1 MAVWLD
7 TSASPSTLQLLEGV
21 LLQALQG
28 ERVQFICDPS
38 AGPAVVQRLRV
49 ALSRSR
55 ERNKARGKK
64 LKEFTLRHEIYPYT
78 QDGIRHDCVVMW
90 IEKSEKHLHRE
101 LLDDIVERSE

>member
-7 TSASPSTLQLLEGV
+7 TSGIVKTQELLAHILV
-21 LLQALQG
+21 LNKDGA
-28 ERVQFICDPS
+28 RVQFLCDPS

-64 LKEFTLRHEIYPYT
+64 INEFTLRHEIYPYT
-78 QDGIRHDCVVMW
+78 YQGTRRDCVVMW
-90 IEKSEKHLHRE
+90 TEKSDKHIHRE